1 MKLALIALP
10 VVALTTMSVAQAQIL
25 SITNAGKTSQ
35 VIVREDD
42 GEDYYLPSDAVNAAI
57 KNLSQQTQ
65 QKEDR
70 LASLAQKLSTQPTTI
85 INMPAMGSYAGN
97 GMLAL
102 RPITSSAR
110 MSSGFGYRIH
120 PVTGKSQFHKGMD
133 FAAPIGTPIYATGNG
148 VVTFSGWGTGY
159 GRYVE
164 VDHGNGT
171 VTRYAHTSA
180 NYVNVGDTVY
190 ANQQIAAVGAGHI
203 GAVLQNALAV
213 LQAVYGIGFVLGG
226 VSGCAEQP
234 LGINPTG
241 QIPCAPGGGGDKIIP
256 AGIFAAAGLV
266 QVVILHHAAQHG
278 VHALFLL
285 GGCAQ
290 AVHKAA
296 VDQHRTAHGKKRGDD
311 QQHGAD
317 KFLRKFHRKTRK

>member
-97 GMLAL
+97 GMLTV
-102 RPITSSAR
+102 RPIASSAR

-190 ANQQIAAVGAGHI
+190 ANQQIAAVGNTGRST
-203 GAVLQNALAV
+203 GAHLHYEVRHNG
-213 LQAVYGIGFVLGG
+213 QAV
-226 VSGCAEQP
+226 
-234 LGINPTG
+234 NPQTYLAM
-241 QIPCAPGGGGDKIIP
+241 AP
-256 AGIFAAAGLV
+256 A
-266 QVVILHHAAQHG
+266 
-278 VHALFLL
+278 
-285 GGCAQ
+285 
-290 AVHKAA
+290 
-296 VDQHRTAHGKKRGDD
+296 R
-311 QQHGAD
+311 
-317 KFLRKFHRKTRK
+317 

>member
-10 VVALTTMSVAQAQIL
+10 VVALTTISVAQAQIL

-57 KNLSQQTQ
+57 KNLSRQTQ

-190 ANQQIAAVGAGHI
+190 ANQQIAAVGNTGRST
-203 GAVLQNALAV
+203 GAHLHYEVRQNG
-213 LQAVYGIGFVLGG
+213 QAV
-226 VSGCAEQP
+226 
-234 LGINPTG
+234 NPQTYLAM
-241 QIPCAPGGGGDKIIP
+241 AP
-256 AGIFAAAGLV
+256 A
-266 QVVILHHAAQHG
+266 
-278 VHALFLL
+278 
-285 GGCAQ
+285 
-290 AVHKAA
+290 
-296 VDQHRTAHGKKRGDD
+296 R
-311 QQHGAD
+311 
-317 KFLRKFHRKTRK
+317 

>member
-25 SITNAGKTSQ
+25 SITNAGKTNQ
-35 VIVREDD
+35 VVVREDNGD
-42 GEDYYLPSDAVNAAI
+42 DYYLPSEAVNAAI

-70 LASLAQKLSTQPTTI
+70 LATLAQKLSTQHTTI
-85 INMPAMGSYAGN
+85 VNVPTMGSYAGS
-97 GMLAL
+97 GMLAV

-120 PVTGKSQFHKGMD
+120 PVTGKTQFHQGMD

-164 VDHGNGT
+164 IDHGNGT

-190 ANQQIAAVGAGHI
+190 ANQQIAAVGNTGRST
-203 GAVLQNALAV
+203 GAHLHYEVRQNGQAVNPQTYLALA
-213 LQAVYGIGFVLGG
+213 
-226 VSGCAEQP
+226 
-234 LGINPTG
+234 
-241 QIPCAPGGGGDKIIP
+241 P
-256 AGIFAAAGLV
+256 A
-266 QVVILHHAAQHG
+266 
-278 VHALFLL
+278 
-285 GGCAQ
+285 
-290 AVHKAA
+290 
-296 VDQHRTAHGKKRGDD
+296 R
-311 QQHGAD
+311 
-317 KFLRKFHRKTRK
+317 

>member
-85 INMPAMGSYAGN
+85 INMPTMGSYAGN
-97 GMLAL
+97 GMLTV
-102 RPITSSAR
+102 RPIVSSAR

-190 ANQQIAAVGAGHI
+190 ANQQIAAVGNTGRST
-203 GAVLQNALAV
+203 GAHLHYEVRQNG
-213 LQAVYGIGFVLGG
+213 QA
-226 VSGCAEQP
+226 
-234 LGINPTG
+234 INPQTYLAM
-241 QIPCAPGGGGDKIIP
+241 AP
-256 AGIFAAAGLV
+256 A
-266 QVVILHHAAQHG
+266 
-278 VHALFLL
+278 
-285 GGCAQ
+285 
-290 AVHKAA
+290 
-296 VDQHRTAHGKKRGDD
+296 R
-311 QQHGAD
+311 
-317 KFLRKFHRKTRK
+317 

>member
-10 VVALTTMSVAQAQIL
+10 VVALTTMSLAQAQIL

-85 INMPAMGSYAGN
+85 INMPTTGSYAGN
-97 GMLAL
+97 GMLTV

-120 PVTGKSQFHKGMD
+120 PVTGKTQFHKGMD

-190 ANQQIAAVGAGHI
+190 ANQQIAAVGNTGRST
-203 GAVLQNALAV
+203 GAHLHYEVRQNGQAVNPQTYLALA
-213 LQAVYGIGFVLGG
+213 
-226 VSGCAEQP
+226 
-234 LGINPTG
+234 
-241 QIPCAPGGGGDKIIP
+241 P
-256 AGIFAAAGLV
+256 A
-266 QVVILHHAAQHG
+266 
-278 VHALFLL
+278 
-285 GGCAQ
+285 
-290 AVHKAA
+290 
-296 VDQHRTAHGKKRGDD
+296 R
-311 QQHGAD
+311 
-317 KFLRKFHRKTRK
+317 

>member
-85 INMPAMGSYAGN
+85 INMPTTGSYAGN

-190 ANQQIAAVGAGHI
+190 ANQQIAAVGNTGRST
-203 GAVLQNALAV
+203 GAHLHYEVRQNG
-213 LQAVYGIGFVLGG
+213 QAV
-226 VSGCAEQP
+226 
-234 LGINPTG
+234 NPQTYLAM
-241 QIPCAPGGGGDKIIP
+241 AP
-256 AGIFAAAGLV
+256 A
-266 QVVILHHAAQHG
+266 
-278 VHALFLL
+278 
-285 GGCAQ
+285 
-290 AVHKAA
+290 
-296 VDQHRTAHGKKRGDD
+296 R
-311 QQHGAD
+311 
-317 KFLRKFHRKTRK
+317 

>member
-97 GMLAL
+97 GMLTV
-102 RPITSSAR
+102 RPIASSAR
-110 MSSGFGYRIH
+110 MSSVFGYRIH

-190 ANQQIAAVGAGHI
+190 ANQQIAAVGNTGRST
-203 GAVLQNALAV
+203 GAHLHYEVRQNG
-213 LQAVYGIGFVLGG
+213 QA
-226 VSGCAEQP
+226 
-234 LGINPTG
+234 INPQTYLAM
-241 QIPCAPGGGGDKIIP
+241 AP
-256 AGIFAAAGLV
+256 A
-266 QVVILHHAAQHG
+266 
-278 VHALFLL
+278 
-285 GGCAQ
+285 
-290 AVHKAA
+290 
-296 VDQHRTAHGKKRGDD
+296 R
-311 QQHGAD
+311 
-317 KFLRKFHRKTRK
+317 

>member
-25 SITNAGKTSQ
+25 SITNAGKTNQ
-35 VIVREDD
+35 VIVSDDD
-42 GEDYYLPSDAVNAAI
+42 GEDYYLPSDNINAAI

-70 LASLAQKLSTQPTTI
+70 LAALAQKLSTQHTTI
-85 INMPAMGSYAGN
+85 VNMPTVGSYAGS
-97 GMLAL
+97 GMLTV

-110 MSSGFGYRIH
+110 MSSGYGYRIH
-120 PVTGKSQFHKGMD
+120 PVTGKTQFHKGMD

-164 VDHGNGT
+164 IDHGNGT

-190 ANQQIAAVGAGHI
+190 ANQQIAAVGNTGRST
-203 GAVLQNALAV
+203 GAHLHYEVRQNGQTVNPQTYLAM
-213 LQAVYGIGFVLGG
+213 
-226 VSGCAEQP
+226 
-234 LGINPTG
+234 
-241 QIPCAPGGGGDKIIP
+241 AP
-256 AGIFAAAGLV
+256 A
-266 QVVILHHAAQHG
+266 
-278 VHALFLL
+278 
-285 GGCAQ
+285 
-290 AVHKAA
+290 
-296 VDQHRTAHGKKRGDD
+296 R
-311 QQHGAD
+311 
-317 KFLRKFHRKTRK
+317 

>member
-85 INMPAMGSYAGN
+85 INMSAMGSYAGN

-190 ANQQIAAVGAGHI
+190 ANQQIAAVGNTGRST
-203 GAVLQNALAV
+203 GAHLHYEVRQNG
-213 LQAVYGIGFVLGG
+213 QA
-226 VSGCAEQP
+226 
-234 LGINPTG
+234 INPQTYLAM
-241 QIPCAPGGGGDKIIP
+241 AP
-256 AGIFAAAGLV
+256 A
-266 QVVILHHAAQHG
+266 
-278 VHALFLL
+278 
-285 GGCAQ
+285 
-290 AVHKAA
+290 
-296 VDQHRTAHGKKRGDD
+296 R
-311 QQHGAD
+311 
-317 KFLRKFHRKTRK
+317 

>member
-70 LASLAQKLSTQPTTI
+70 LASLAQKLSTQPTTTI
-85 INMPAMGSYAGN
+85 INMPTTGSYVGN

-190 ANQQIAAVGAGHI
+190 ANQQIAAVGNTGRST
-203 GAVLQNALAV
+203 GAHLHYEVRQNG
-213 LQAVYGIGFVLGG
+213 QAV
-226 VSGCAEQP
+226 
-234 LGINPTG
+234 NPQTYLAM
-241 QIPCAPGGGGDKIIP
+241 AP
-256 AGIFAAAGLV
+256 A
-266 QVVILHHAAQHG
+266 
-278 VHALFLL
+278 
-285 GGCAQ
+285 
-290 AVHKAA
+290 
-296 VDQHRTAHGKKRGDD
+296 R
-311 QQHGAD
+311 
-317 KFLRKFHRKTRK
+317 

>member
-85 INMPAMGSYAGN
+85 INMPAMGSYVGN

-190 ANQQIAAVGAGHI
+190 ANQQIAAVGNTGRST
-203 GAVLQNALAV
+203 GAHLHYEVRQNG
-213 LQAVYGIGFVLGG
+213 QA
-226 VSGCAEQP
+226 
-234 LGINPTG
+234 INPQTYLAM
-241 QIPCAPGGGGDKIIP
+241 AP
-256 AGIFAAAGLV
+256 A
-266 QVVILHHAAQHG
+266 
-278 VHALFLL
+278 
-285 GGCAQ
+285 
-290 AVHKAA
+290 
-296 VDQHRTAHGKKRGDD
+296 R
-311 QQHGAD
+311 
-317 KFLRKFHRKTRK
+317 

>member
-85 INMPAMGSYAGN
+85 INMPTTGSYAGN
-97 GMLAL
+97 GMLTV

-120 PVTGKSQFHKGMD
+120 PVTGKSKFHKGMD

-171 VTRYAHTSA
+171 VTRYTHTSA

-190 ANQQIAAVGAGHI
+190 ANQQIAAVGNTGRST
-203 GAVLQNALAV
+203 GAHLHYEVRQNG
-213 LQAVYGIGFVLGG
+213 QA
-226 VSGCAEQP
+226 
-234 LGINPTG
+234 INPQTYLAM
-241 QIPCAPGGGGDKIIP
+241 AP
-256 AGIFAAAGLV
+256 A
-266 QVVILHHAAQHG
+266 
-278 VHALFLL
+278 
-285 GGCAQ
+285 
-290 AVHKAA
+290 
-296 VDQHRTAHGKKRGDD
+296 R
-311 QQHGAD
+311 
-317 KFLRKFHRKTRK
+317 

>member
-85 INMPAMGSYAGN
+85 INMPAMGSYVGN

-164 VDHGNGT
+164 VDHGNGNGT

-190 ANQQIAAVGAGHI
+190 ANQQIAAVGNTGRST
-203 GAVLQNALAV
+203 GAHLHYEVRQNG
-213 LQAVYGIGFVLGG
+213 QA
-226 VSGCAEQP
+226 
-234 LGINPTG
+234 INPQTYLAM
-241 QIPCAPGGGGDKIIP
+241 AP
-256 AGIFAAAGLV
+256 A
-266 QVVILHHAAQHG
+266 
-278 VHALFLL
+278 
-285 GGCAQ
+285 
-290 AVHKAA
+290 
-296 VDQHRTAHGKKRGDD
+296 R
-311 QQHGAD
+311 
-317 KFLRKFHRKTRK
+317 

>member
-57 KNLSQQTQ
+57 KNLSRQTQ

-190 ANQQIAAVGAGHI
+190 ANQQIAAVGNTGRST
-203 GAVLQNALAV
+203 GAHLHYEVRQNG
-213 LQAVYGIGFVLGG
+213 QAV
-226 VSGCAEQP
+226 
-234 LGINPTG
+234 NPQTYLAM
-241 QIPCAPGGGGDKIIP
+241 AP
-256 AGIFAAAGLV
+256 A
-266 QVVILHHAAQHG
+266 
-278 VHALFLL
+278 
-285 GGCAQ
+285 
-290 AVHKAA
+290 
-296 VDQHRTAHGKKRGDD
+296 R
-311 QQHGAD
+311 
-317 KFLRKFHRKTRK
+317 

>member
-10 VVALTTMSVAQAQIL
+10 VVALTTMSVAQAHIL

-57 KNLSQQTQ
+57 KNLSRQTQ

-97 GMLAL
+97 GMLTV
-102 RPITSSAR
+102 RPIVSSAR

-190 ANQQIAAVGAGHI
+190 ANQQIAAVGNTGRST
-203 GAVLQNALAV
+203 GAHLHYEVRQNG
-213 LQAVYGIGFVLGG
+213 QA
-226 VSGCAEQP
+226 
-234 LGINPTG
+234 INPQTYLAM
-241 QIPCAPGGGGDKIIP
+241 AP
-256 AGIFAAAGLV
+256 A
-266 QVVILHHAAQHG
+266 
-278 VHALFLL
+278 
-285 GGCAQ
+285 
-290 AVHKAA
+290 
-296 VDQHRTAHGKKRGDD
+296 R
-311 QQHGAD
+311 
-317 KFLRKFHRKTRK
+317 

>member
-70 LASLAQKLSTQPTTI
+70 LASLAQKLSTQPTTTI
-85 INMPAMGSYAGN
+85 INMPTTGSYVGN

-133 FAAPIGTPIYATGNG
+133 FAAPIGTPIYAPGNG

-190 ANQQIAAVGAGHI
+190 ANQQIAAVGNTGRST
-203 GAVLQNALAV
+203 GAHLHYEVRQNG
-213 LQAVYGIGFVLGG
+213 QA
-226 VSGCAEQP
+226 
-234 LGINPTG
+234 INPQTYLAM
-241 QIPCAPGGGGDKIIP
+241 AP
-256 AGIFAAAGLV
+256 A
-266 QVVILHHAAQHG
+266 
-278 VHALFLL
+278 
-285 GGCAQ
+285 
-290 AVHKAA
+290 
-296 VDQHRTAHGKKRGDD
+296 R
-311 QQHGAD
+311 
-317 KFLRKFHRKTRK
+317 

>member
-97 GMLAL
+97 GMLTV
-102 RPITSSAR
+102 RPIVSSAR

-133 FAAPIGTPIYATGNG
+133 FAAPIGTPIYAPGNG

-190 ANQQIAAVGAGHI
+190 ANQQIAAVGNTGRST
-203 GAVLQNALAV
+203 GAHLHYEVRQNG
-213 LQAVYGIGFVLGG
+213 QAV
-226 VSGCAEQP
+226 
-234 LGINPTG
+234 NPQTYLAM
-241 QIPCAPGGGGDKIIP
+241 AP
-256 AGIFAAAGLV
+256 A
-266 QVVILHHAAQHG
+266 
-278 VHALFLL
+278 
-285 GGCAQ
+285 
-290 AVHKAA
+290 
-296 VDQHRTAHGKKRGDD
+296 R
-311 QQHGAD
+311 
-317 KFLRKFHRKTRK
+317 

>member
-25 SITNAGKTSQ
+25 SITNAGKTNQ
-35 VIVREDD
+35 VVVREDNGD
-42 GEDYYLPSDAVNAAI
+42 DYYLPSEAVNAAI
-57 KNLSQQTQ
+57 RNLSQQTQ

-70 LASLAQKLSTQPTTI
+70 LATLAQKLSTQHTTI
-85 INMPAMGSYAGN
+85 VNVPTMGSYAGN
-97 GMLAL
+97 GMLAV

-120 PVTGKSQFHKGMD
+120 PVTGKTQFHQGMD

-164 VDHGNGT
+164 IDHGNGT

-190 ANQQIAAVGAGHI
+190 ANQQIAAVGNTGRST
-203 GAVLQNALAV
+203 GAHLHYEVRQNGQAVNPQTYLALA
-213 LQAVYGIGFVLGG
+213 
-226 VSGCAEQP
+226 
-234 LGINPTG
+234 
-241 QIPCAPGGGGDKIIP
+241 P
-256 AGIFAAAGLV
+256 A
-266 QVVILHHAAQHG
+266 
-278 VHALFLL
+278 
-285 GGCAQ
+285 
-290 AVHKAA
+290 
-296 VDQHRTAHGKKRGDD
+296 R
-311 QQHGAD
+311 
-317 KFLRKFHRKTRK
+317 

>member
-97 GMLAL
+97 GMLTV

-190 ANQQIAAVGAGHI
+190 ANQQIAAVGNTGRST
-203 GAVLQNALAV
+203 GAHLHYEVRQNG
-213 LQAVYGIGFVLGG
+213 QA
-226 VSGCAEQP
+226 
-234 LGINPTG
+234 INPQTYLAM
-241 QIPCAPGGGGDKIIP
+241 AP
-256 AGIFAAAGLV
+256 A
-266 QVVILHHAAQHG
+266 
-278 VHALFLL
+278 
-285 GGCAQ
+285 
-290 AVHKAA
+290 
-296 VDQHRTAHGKKRGDD
+296 R
-311 QQHGAD
+311 
-317 KFLRKFHRKTRK
+317 

>member
-70 LASLAQKLSTQPTTI
+70 LASLAQKLSTQPTTTI
-85 INMPAMGSYAGN
+85 INMPTTGSYAGN

-120 PVTGKSQFHKGMD
+120 PVTGKSKFHKGMD

-190 ANQQIAAVGAGHI
+190 ANQQIAAVGNTGRST
-203 GAVLQNALAV
+203 GAHLHYEVRQNG
-213 LQAVYGIGFVLGG
+213 QAV
-226 VSGCAEQP
+226 
-234 LGINPTG
+234 NPQTYLAM
-241 QIPCAPGGGGDKIIP
+241 AP
-256 AGIFAAAGLV
+256 A
-266 QVVILHHAAQHG
+266 
-278 VHALFLL
+278 
-285 GGCAQ
+285 
-290 AVHKAA
+290 
-296 VDQHRTAHGKKRGDD
+296 R
-311 QQHGAD
+311 
-317 KFLRKFHRKTRK
+317 

>member
-85 INMPAMGSYAGN
+85 INMPAMGSYAGY
-97 GMLAL
+97 GMLTV
-102 RPITSSAR
+102 RPIASSAR

-133 FAAPIGTPIYATGNG
+133 FAAPIGTPIYAPGNG

-190 ANQQIAAVGAGHI
+190 ANQQIAAVGNTGRST
-203 GAVLQNALAV
+203 GAHLHYEVRQNG
-213 LQAVYGIGFVLGG
+213 QA
-226 VSGCAEQP
+226 
-234 LGINPTG
+234 INPQTYLAM
-241 QIPCAPGGGGDKIIP
+241 AP
-256 AGIFAAAGLV
+256 A
-266 QVVILHHAAQHG
+266 
-278 VHALFLL
+278 
-285 GGCAQ
+285 
-290 AVHKAA
+290 
-296 VDQHRTAHGKKRGDD
+296 R
-311 QQHGAD
+311 
-317 KFLRKFHRKTRK
+317 

>member
-57 KNLSQQTQ
+57 KNLSRQTQ

-164 VDHGNGT
+164 VDHGNGNGT

-190 ANQQIAAVGAGHI
+190 ANQQIAAVGNTGRST
-203 GAVLQNALAV
+203 GAHLHYEVRQNG
-213 LQAVYGIGFVLGG
+213 QA
-226 VSGCAEQP
+226 
-234 LGINPTG
+234 INPQTYLAM
-241 QIPCAPGGGGDKIIP
+241 AP
-256 AGIFAAAGLV
+256 A
-266 QVVILHHAAQHG
+266 
-278 VHALFLL
+278 
-285 GGCAQ
+285 
-290 AVHKAA
+290 
-296 VDQHRTAHGKKRGDD
+296 R
-311 QQHGAD
+311 
-317 KFLRKFHRKTRK
+317 

>member
-57 KNLSQQTQ
+57 KNLSQQTK

-110 MSSGFGYRIH
+110 MSSGFSYRIH

-190 ANQQIAAVGAGHI
+190 ANQQIAAVGNTGRST
-203 GAVLQNALAV
+203 GAHLHYEVRQNG
-213 LQAVYGIGFVLGG
+213 QA
-226 VSGCAEQP
+226 
-234 LGINPTG
+234 INPQTYLAM
-241 QIPCAPGGGGDKIIP
+241 AP
-256 AGIFAAAGLV
+256 A
-266 QVVILHHAAQHG
+266 
-278 VHALFLL
+278 
-285 GGCAQ
+285 
-290 AVHKAA
+290 
-296 VDQHRTAHGKKRGDD
+296 R
-311 QQHGAD
+311 
-317 KFLRKFHRKTRK
+317 

>member
-10 VVALTTMSVAQAQIL
+10 VVALTTMSLAQAQIL

-70 LASLAQKLSTQPTTI
+70 LASLAQKLSTQPTTTI
-85 INMPAMGSYAGN
+85 INMPTTGSYAGN
-97 GMLAL
+97 GMLTV

-120 PVTGKSQFHKGMD
+120 PVTGKTQFHKGMD

-190 ANQQIAAVGAGHI
+190 ANQQIAAVGNTGRST
-203 GAVLQNALAV
+203 GAHLHYEVRQNGQAVNPQTYLALA
-213 LQAVYGIGFVLGG
+213 
-226 VSGCAEQP
+226 
-234 LGINPTG
+234 
-241 QIPCAPGGGGDKIIP
+241 P
-256 AGIFAAAGLV
+256 A
-266 QVVILHHAAQHG
+266 
-278 VHALFLL
+278 
-285 GGCAQ
+285 
-290 AVHKAA
+290 
-296 VDQHRTAHGKKRGDD
+296 R
-311 QQHGAD
+311 
-317 KFLRKFHRKTRK
+317 

>member
-85 INMPAMGSYAGN
+85 TNMPTTGSYTGN
-97 GMLAL
+97 GMLTV

-120 PVTGKSQFHKGMD
+120 PVTGKTQFHKGMD

-190 ANQQIAAVGAGHI
+190 ANQQIAAVGNTGRST
-203 GAVLQNALAV
+203 GAHLHYEVRQNG
-213 LQAVYGIGFVLGG
+213 QAV
-226 VSGCAEQP
+226 
-234 LGINPTG
+234 NPQTYLAM
-241 QIPCAPGGGGDKIIP
+241 AP
-256 AGIFAAAGLV
+256 A
-266 QVVILHHAAQHG
+266 
-278 VHALFLL
+278 
-285 GGCAQ
+285 
-290 AVHKAA
+290 
-296 VDQHRTAHGKKRGDD
+296 R
-311 QQHGAD
+311 
-317 KFLRKFHRKTRK
+317 